1 MRFVAVKVQ
10 PIQRRRRVASVDKL
24 NLAVVPRRHR
34 RQPLAA
40 AADDGVGLQ
49 PPPRGQGR
57 VHLERAVRAAD
68 SDLGGDCLRLFDGGV
83 CRGGV
88 AVGSRRGSR
97 GSRLVRRRGG
107 FLRLLHDAAA
117 EHLHHL
123 REVDLAVLADRRVV
137 QLDEQRAVVFGL
149 DLGFREEI
157 AGGSVGPAVG
167 TREGRALVLSLQPV
181 PRLHH
186 YRTHQ
191 LLFSRVFRSVGDG
204 QRGSFVWWVSGG
216 CFPGS
221 AFGGSLTFLGMC
233 TWTSVRIPAGWW
245 FLTYNIVGR

>member
-34 RQPLAA
+34 RQSLAA

-88 AVGSRRGSR
+88 AVRGGSR
-97 GSRLVRRRGG
+97 GSCLVRRRGG
-107 FLRLLHDAAA
+107 FLRLLHDATA

-186 YRTHQ
+186 HRTHQ
-191 LLFSRVFRSVGDG
+191 LLFSRVFRSGM
-204 QRGSFVWWVSGG
+204 VSAVLSSVCG

-221 AFGGSLTFLGMC
+221 AFGG
-233 TWTSVRIPAGWW
+233 
-245 FLTYNIVGR
+245 

>member
-34 RQPLAA
+34 RQSLAA

-68 SDLGGDCLRLFDGGV
+68 SDLRGDCLRLFDGGV

-97 GSRLVRRRGG
+97 GSRLVRRGGG

-157 AGGSVGPAVG
+157 TGGSVGPAVG

-186 YRTHQ
+186 HRTHQ
-191 LLFSRVFRSVGDG
+191 LLFSRVFRLGMVSAVLASVC
-204 QRGSFVWWVSGG
+204 G